1 MAIFDMKLA
10 AGATT
15 IMESPSTTVSRAP
28 AAGRR
33 RSWSTEEKLA
43 IVAEVDLPGET
54 VTTVARRHE
63 MSPDHLLRWTE
74 RAKEGTLGRRMRRAD
89 KISDA
94 AADGGFIDLGSFRRD
109 DIEAMLG
116 GGAMI
121 EIELPGP
128 MRVKLPLSISPAQLT
143 ETVRALKAA

>member
-1 MAIFDMKLA
+1 MAIFDMKPA
-10 AGATT
+10 AGSAT
-15 IMESPSTTVSRAP
+15 IMPSSPVSRGAEI
-28 AAGRR
+28 GRR

-54 VTTVARRHE
+54 LTTVARRHE

-74 RAKEGTLGRRMRRAD
+74 RAKAGTLARRMRRTD
-89 KISDA
+89 KIADA
-94 AADGGFIDLGSFRRD
+94 AADAEFIDLGTFRRGD
-109 DIEAMLG
+109 LDAMLG
-116 GGAMI
+116 SDAMI

-128 MRVKLPLSISPAQLT
+128 MRVRLPLSISPAQLT

>member
-1 MAIFDMKLA
+1 MAIFDMKPA
-10 AGATT
+10 ACVARPM
-15 IMESPSTTVSRAP
+15 IDQATVSQVVEP
-28 AAGRR
+28 GRR

-43 IVAEVDLPGET
+43 IVAEVDFPGET
-54 VTTVARRHE
+54 VLTVARRHD
-63 MSPDHLLRWTE
+63 MSADHLMRWME
-74 RAKEGTLGRRMRRAD
+74 RAQEGTLGRRVRRPD
-89 KISDA
+89 KISDE
-94 AADGGFIDLGSFRRD
+94 AADGGFIDLGTVRRG

-128 MRVKLPLSISPAQLT
+128 MRVRLPLSISPAQLT